1 MTESFPNIIPDRPIS
16 PEMVD
21 QLIATALRN
30 AGPESKKY
38 FVLIDLDCELTY
50 AYGLTNCDSHRCACT
65 TAIKLHRLAGRPE
78 TPLMMCRV
86 GGPCHERECTCSG
99 MFMLR
104 TYRCKGQVSSNTD
117 WVIATQNSTAAS

>member
-1 MTESFPNIIPDRPIS
+1 MTECFPNIVADQPLS
-16 PEMVD
+16 PEIVE
-21 QLIATALRN
+21 QLIATALRD
-30 AGPESKKY
+30 AGPESNKY

-50 AYGLTNCDSHRCACT
+50 AYGLTNCDNHHDACT
-65 TAIKLHRLAGRPE
+65 AAINLHRLAGRPE

-86 GGPCHERECTCSG
+86 GGPCHERECMCSG

-104 TYRCKGQVSSNTD
+104 IYRCKGQVSTDTD